1 MGTGGRRGASWWAAA
16 LVVVAPTFG
25 ACSVGG
31 AERAAEA
38 WPPVS
43 AVECLRTRPP
53 VGNPITWPAAV
64 AVRDWTQPV
73 TDGRMAV
80 VLCAQGRGRQGA
92 QPLVVTVRSGGAVSA
107 PSEDSVVWDTA
118 RDLVLPITARVTGPG
133 KLVVV
138 ISTSAPEESAAARQG
153 MAVFVVRGRDGLVLS
168 ECRNPASCSWD

>member
-1 MGTGGRRGASWWAAA
+1 MGTGGRRGARWSAAA

-43 AVECLRTRPP
+43 AVECLRNRPP
-53 VGNPITWPAAV
+53 VGNPIIWPAAV

-73 TDGRMAV
+73 PDGRMAV
-80 VLCAQGRGRQGA
+80 VLCAQGLGRQA
-92 QPLVVTVRSGGAVSA
+92 EPLFVTVRGTGAVSA
-107 PSEDSVVWDTA
+107 PSEDSVVWDAA
-118 RDLVLPITARVTGPG
+118 RDLVLPVTARVTGPG
-133 KLVVV
+133 KLEIV
-138 ISTSAPEESAAARQG
+138 ISTSAPAESAAAAQG